1 MNEDTNV
8 QDKEAEGN
16 QQPELHTEQ
25 KPNEEAELPEDA
37 NDRTREQFEKLKKT
51 NQEMSNKLRDFENKS
66 NAESVLDSLKPK
78 AAPQAPNFDFS
89 LKTPTIEPDEEQLI
103 DEQGYVNANVLQ
115 KSITDAKNRAEK
127 AEREAQAIK
136 SQFVNYEE
144 TQQTKL
150 ANEKYPELNPH
161 SDKFDNNFYKLV
173 RNELIGQMANGEKD
187 VVKAAAEVRKYYKG
201 QTESI
206 EKPAEQ
212 KQDTQSDEKQQINAG
227 QKRSTQTSYND
238 AEESQLITATR
249 LNKKGALAERL
260 KRAGY

>member
-103 DEQGYVNANVLQ
+103 DE
-115 KSITDAKNRAEK
+115 
-127 AEREAQAIK
+127 
-136 SQFVNYEE
+136 
-144 TQQTKL
+144 
-150 ANEKYPELNPH
+150 
-161 SDKFDNNFYKLV
+161 
-173 RNELIGQMANGEKD
+173 
-187 VVKAAAEVRKYYKG
+187 
-201 QTESI
+201 
-206 EKPAEQ
+206 
-212 KQDTQSDEKQQINAG
+212 
-227 QKRSTQTSYND
+227 
-238 AEESQLITATR
+238 
-249 LNKKGALAERL
+249 
-260 KRAGY
+260 